1 MSTPIQISSATRH
14 APTRCALALSRA
26 GLVALRADGPEK
38 IVVIHVANGAGKSHM
53 AAQLVGTTG
62 ATFVRLHAIDT
73 PRTVAAKLCMELL
86 LEPGRTTSESFQ
98 RILAELRAR
107 PRLIVIDEF
116 NFIAGTRAVHM
127 LRDIHDECDARFC
140 VLGDETL
147 PKRLKSRE
155 DNAFASR
162 VILWQKTID
171 VSIEDAAMLAKV
183 YTPQVTVSDDLLELL
198 RREHDGNCRAIVN
211 ALRRLAD
218 LARRDCLER
227 VDAKTWRERHGQASE
242 SSLRVVR

>member
-1 MSTPIQISSATRH
+1 MR
-14 APTRCALALSRA
+14 RA
-26 GLVALRADGPEK
+26 VLR
-38 IVVIHVANGAGKSHM
+38 
-53 AAQLVGTTG
+53 
-62 ATFVRLHAIDT
+62 
-73 PRTVAAKLCMELL
+73 
-86 LEPGRTTSESFQ
+86 PGR
-98 RILAELRAR
+98 RDAAE
-107 PRLIVIDEF
+107 
-116 NFIAGTRAVHM
+116 G
-127 LRDIHDECDARFC
+127 
-140 VLGDETL
+140 
-147 PKRLKSRE
+147 LKSRE

-227 VDAKTWRERHGQASE
+227 VDAKTWRERHGQASNRPCE
-242 SSLRVVR
+242 WCADAAGSEAGRRVRGGVVCCCVSASTKWCAIAANSGGR